1 MKDRIKRW
9 RYEYAEGKITAE
21 KIKSS
26 FLAWDAHAAFGD
38 TYALRQKYAKEVGEI
53 IGEPIRIHKKI
64 NSTRIQREKRRE
76 KQYRCIEAK
85 RRRQFAMQAGYS
97 RPGVPPWSE

>member
-1 MKDRIKRW
+1 MGNNAKDLL
-9 RYEYAEGKITAE
+9 
-21 KIKSS
+21 
-26 FLAWDAHAAFGD
+26 LA
-38 TYALRQKYAKEVGEI
+38 AKARDLLI
-53 IGEPIRIHKKI
+53 Y
-64 NSTRIQREKRRE
+64 REKRRE